1 MNRPSMLR
9 RIWMI
14 VFLALTGGALGMEL
28 WAGLDSSPTTVPW
41 TDLISGYVP
50 QPITLTVLAVLSTW
64 LPAHFLHHYVG
75 EVPQDRYGKVLV
87 PAVTAGLI
95 ALGSALTDDVV
106 TREEL
111 IGVIIAIATGL
122 GVYVVPNGKPADQAV
137 AALRARWEEEHAAPK
152 APPAR

>member
-1 MNRPSMLR
+1 MKKA
-9 RIWMI
+9 WTI
-14 VFLALTGGALGMEL
+14 VFLALTAGALGMEL

-50 QPITLTVLAVLSTW
+50 QPITLTALAVLSTW

-75 EVPQDRYGKVLV
+75 EKPDQRYTKTIVT
-87 PAVTAGLI
+87 AVTAGLV

-111 IGVIIAIATGL
+111 IGVVIAIATGL
-122 GVYVVPNGKPADQAV
+122 GVYMAPNAKKDEAV
-137 AALRARWEEEHAAPK
+137 EYLRAQQETPAPD
-152 APPAR
+152 PGRRP